1 MRPVRSVKR
10 READL
15 KCFVVMFEMW
25 VCNTH
30 NWTRIFK
37 SYWLKLPIVFFC
49 VLNAAIVRLHLEKKW
64 KRALTMSWHQSKSP
78 NANNKR
84 QRSPRNKKRNE
95 RESQIWRQTESRIKV
110 GALRARED
118 QRTGTRTPD
127 GIRRTNEEG
136 RKNRNRNDTEKGLE
150 SKQRQKEES
159 KRRHPTK

>member
-1 MRPVRSVKR
+1 MNVVNKVEIKNIAPMRPVRSVKR

-95 RESQIWRQTESRIKV
+95 RESQIWRQTTGHGSNWERWGHARTREQAQEHQMESD
-110 GALRARED
+110 E
-118 QRTGTRTPD
+118 
-127 GIRRTNEEG
+127 
-136 RKNRNRNDTEKGLE
+136 
-150 SKQRQKEES
+150 
-159 KRRHPTK
+159 PTKREGKTETEMTPKKG